1 MKVRYEATL
10 DDFIDVAVR
19 TWRRQQATL
28 PLWRRDIVVGA
39 LLTGAILYMASGPP
53 PAQRIFIAVIGLPF
67 GAFAYPAFRG
77 FTLRRNA
84 NRLYREWLGGSATAP
99 VEIEPRAQGLWVAQN
114 GAEMLFPWRD
124 VAGVEDSA
132 QDVEISLRYEGVI
145 VVRGRSFV
153 DPADRSAFLTEVRN
167 RLAVRANPN

>member
-1 MKVRYEATL
+1 VKVRFEATL
-10 DDFIDVAVR
+10 DDFIDVALR

-39 LLTGAILYMASGPP
+39 LLTGALLYMASGPP

-132 QDVEISLRYEGVI
+132 QDVEISLQYEGVI
-145 VVRGRSFV
+145 VVRGRSFP
-153 DPADRSAFLTEVRN
+153 DAADRSAFLAEVRN